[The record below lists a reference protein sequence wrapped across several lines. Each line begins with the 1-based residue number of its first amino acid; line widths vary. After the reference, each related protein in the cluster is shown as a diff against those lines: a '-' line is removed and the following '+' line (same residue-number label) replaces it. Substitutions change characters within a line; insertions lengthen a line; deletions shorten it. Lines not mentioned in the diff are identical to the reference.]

1 MTDEEKYKALQC
13 IIICGENPRLFE
25 FSPLDFLEEMYL
37 VYKRNKRDNNYDHDW
52 DWTNYQ
58 MMV

>member
-25 FSPLDFLEEMYL
+25 FSPLDFFG
-37 VYKRNKRDNNYDHDW
+37 RNLHCIPKKQNR
-52 DWTNYQ
+52 
-58 MMV
+58 